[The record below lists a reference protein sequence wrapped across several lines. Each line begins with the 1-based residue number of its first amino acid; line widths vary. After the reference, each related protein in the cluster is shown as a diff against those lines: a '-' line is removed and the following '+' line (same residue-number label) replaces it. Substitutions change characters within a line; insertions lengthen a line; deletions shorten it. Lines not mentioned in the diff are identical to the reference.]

1 MNDNSSNARV
11 RRHPAVT
18 LAWVMPAVA
27 IALALY
33 VVWRQLP
40 DAGPDIQVLVADA
53 AGIQAN
59 QTPVQYRGVTVGMVE
74 EVALHPQSGK
84 VLLELSMSAQ
94 AESLL
99 REDTQFWVVR
109 PQIGLTG
116 VRELGTLIS
125 GPYLALRPGAGAAA
139 TRFEALD
146 RPPAPAGQ
154 EGALEIVLVTERLGS
169 IREGTPLTYRGVE
182 IGEVYAHAL
191 DAAAQNVLLYARVR
205 EPYVP
210 LVRNNSVFWNNGGID
225 VDITIFGA
233 EVSAES
239 LAGLLRGSIAMAVPE
254 QPDEPAGQ
262 HWHFQLHDSA
272 EEEWLEWRPPIETGL
287 TAPSQGPSQGQSQGL

>member
-1 MNDNSSNARV
+1 MNDSSKAHV

-18 LAWVMPAVA
+18 WAWLMPAIA

-40 DAGPDIQVLVADA
+40 DAGPDIQVLVEDA
-53 AGIQAN
+53 GGIQAN
-59 QTPVQYRGVTVGMVE
+59 RTPVQYRGVIVGMVE
-74 EVALHPQSGK
+74 EVALHPPSGK
-84 VLLELSMSAQ
+84 VLVSVSMHAQ
-94 AESLL
+94 AEALL

-109 PQIGLTG
+109 PQIGLAG
-116 VRELGTLIS
+116 VRELDTLIS
-125 GPYLALRPGAGAAA
+125 GPYLTLRPGAGAAA
-139 TRFEALD
+139 TRFEALE
-146 RPPAPAGQ
+146 RPPAPAAEQ
-154 EGALEIVLVTERLGS
+154 GALEIVLVTDRLGP

-191 DAAAQNVLLYARVR
+191 DAQAQSVLLYARVR

-239 LAGLLRGSIAMAVPE
+239 LAGLLQGSIAMAVPE

-272 EEEWLEWRPPIETGL
+272 QEEWLQWRPPIETGL
-287 TAPSQGPSQGQSQGL
+287 TAPSPGL